1 MRKWL
6 VLTIPA
12 LFLSA
17 ATMTFFARA
26 EPKEKLP
33 MPTADAPKAAASRIT
48 QVTVYQSNAL
58 VTREVDVPEGA
69 GTIELIVTPLP
80 PQAVKDSLYS
90 EGTDGIRVLTT
101 RFRSRPVMEDTRE
114 EVRKLEAQLKE
125 KREAA
130 QKLQADIDAVKQ
142 NIAMLGKLEN
152 FTAATTTTS
161 TAKGE
166 LNGDT
171 VITLSKYVMEQR
183 AEKSKEVVTLQQQL
197 DNNKEQQEFL
207 ARQLKDAAA
216 GHSKVERDAVI
227 VVEKKGAGAGKVRL
241 NYLVDAASWK
251 PQYKFRAGKDEKEAV
266 QVEYLA
272 GVSQQS
278 GEDWNNVNLILS
290 TAQPMLNA
298 APPDLRVLAVT
309 VGRGSF
315 GMQGGGPGQGPP
327 GAQPPSRAQLDKQS
341 KDLRQQAAQ
350 EFNAKKGEKGGQ
362 SINDAAALEQ
372 CDEILFVP
380 RDEVLARKE
389 RRVRG
394 AIQEGQ
400 SVTYHLNNK
409 LTVPSRK
416 DDEQVIEVARINM
429 EPEYCYKAV
438 PVLTQHVY
446 RLANLTNK
454 SKLVLLPGEATMYMG
469 TDFVGR
475 MDLPLVAIG
484 EQFTAGFGVDPQVQV
499 QRQMV
504 DKSKETKG
512 GNQVLKYEYRILVS
526 SYKAQPVKVQ
536 LWDRLP
542 HAENDTVGVTLI
554 KTAPEISADALYV
567 REQKPN
573 NLLRWDLKLEPTM
586 NGEKAMAVTYEF
598 KLEMDK
604 SLAIGSFSSK

>member
-1 MRKWL
+1 MRKWPL
-6 VLTIPA
+6 LTIPA
-12 LFLSA
+12 LIVCA
-17 ATMTFFARA
+17 ATTAYIARA

-33 MPTADAPKAAASRIT
+33 APAADAPKTAVSRIT
-48 QVTVYQSNAL
+48 QVTVYQNNAL

-69 GTIELIVTPLP
+69 GAMELVVTPLP
-80 PQAVKDSLYS
+80 PQAMKDSLYS
-90 EGTDGIRVLTT
+90 EGTDGIRVMST
-101 RFRSRPVMEDTRE
+101 RFRSRPVKEDTRE

-130 QKLQADIDAVKQ
+130 QRLQADIDAVKQ

-152 FTAATTTTS
+152 FTSATTTS
-161 TAKGE
+161 ATAKGE

-183 AEKSKEVVTLQQQL
+183 AEKSKEIVTLQQQL

-207 ARQLKDAAA
+207 TRQLRDVAA

-227 VVEKKGAGAGKVRL
+227 VVDKKNAAAGKVRL

-266 QVEYLA
+266 QGEYLA

-298 APPDLRVLAVT
+298 APPDLKVLAVT
-309 VGRGSF
+309 VGRGGL
-315 GMQGGGPGQGPP
+315 GMQGGPGGPQG
-327 GAQPPSRAQLDKQS
+327 GQPPSRAQLDKQS

-362 SINDAAALEQ
+362 TINDAAALEQ
-372 CDEILFVP
+372 CDEILFVS
-380 RDEVLARKE
+380 RDEVRAQRE
-389 RRVRG
+389 RRGRGSVR
-394 AIQEGQ
+394 EGQ
-400 SVTYHLNNK
+400 SVTHHLNNK
-409 LTVPSRK
+409 LTVPSRQE
-416 DDEQVIEVARINM
+416 DEQVIEVAKISM

-438 PVLTQHVY
+438 PVLTPHVY

-499 QRQMV
+499 QRQMI
-504 DKSKETKG
+504 DKSKEMKG

-526 SYKAQPVKVQ
+526 SYKAQPIKVQ

-542 HAENDTVGVTLI
+542 HAENDTVGVSLV
-554 KTAPEISADALYV
+554 KTAPDMSADALYV

-586 NGEKAMAVTYEF
+586 NGEKALAVTYEF
-598 KLEMDK
+598 KLEMERN
-604 SLAIGSFSSK
+604 LAIGSFSSK

>member
-1 MRKWL
+1 MRKLL
-6 VLTIPA
+6 VLTIPVLA
-12 LFLSA
+12 LSA
-17 ATMTFFARA
+17 VAMTFLARA
-26 EPKEKLP
+26 EPKEKLAEP
-33 MPTADAPKAAASRIT
+33 AADAPKTAVSRIA

-58 VTREVDVPEGA
+58 VTREVEVPEGA
-69 GTIELIVTPLP
+69 GAMELIVTPLP
-80 PQAVKDSLYS
+80 PQAMSDSLYS

-101 RFRSRPVMEDTRE
+101 RFRSRPVKEDTRE
-114 EVRKLEAQLKE
+114 EVRKLENQMKE

-130 QKLQADIDAVKQ
+130 QKLQADIDAAKL

-152 FTAATTTTS
+152 FTSVTSVSS

-183 AEKSKEVVTLQQQL
+183 AERSKAVVALQQQL

-207 ARQLKDAAA
+207 ARQLKDLAA

-227 VVEKKGAGAGKVRL
+227 VVDKKNAAAGKVRL

-251 PQYKFRAGKDEKEAV
+251 PQYKFRAGKNEKDPV

-278 GEDWNNVNLILS
+278 GEDWNNVDLILS

-298 APPDLRVLAVT
+298 APPDLKILAVR
-309 VGRGSF
+309 VGPGK
-315 GMQGGGPGQGPP
+315 GPGGGNGPP
-327 GAQPPSRAQLDKQS
+327 GAQPPSRAELDKQS
-341 KDLRQQAAQ
+341 KDLRQQATQ
-350 EFNAKKGEKGGQ
+350 EFNAKKQGKGGQ

-372 CDEILFVP
+372 CDELLFVS
-380 RDEVLARKE
+380 RDEMRANKD
-389 RRVRG
+389 RRVASVR
-394 AIQEGQ
+394 EGQ
-400 SVTYHLNNK
+400 SVTHHLNTK
-409 LTVPSRK
+409 LSVPSRLN
-416 DDEQVIEVARINM
+416 DEQVIEVAKINL

-438 PVLTQHVY
+438 PVLTRHVY

-469 TDFVGR
+469 KDFVGR

-484 EQFTAGFGVDPQVQV
+484 EEFTAGFGVDPQVQV
-499 QRQMV
+499 QRDMI
-504 DKSKETKG
+504 DTSKELKG

-526 SYKAQPVKVQ
+526 SFKDQPVKVQ

-542 HAENDTVGVTLI
+542 HPENDTVGVSI
-554 KTAPEISADALYV
+554 VKTTPDISADALYV

-586 NGEKAMAVTYEF
+586 NGEKALAVKYEF
-598 KLEMDK
+598 KLEMERNL
-604 SLAIGSFSSK
+604 SIGSFSSK